1 MTHSLTLLNC
11 LTRIN
16 GLTQKTRWRR
26 SFTAVMLVIVGLFT
40 LPAAFAA
47 KLTDIKVNNGPTE
60 SRVTLSFD
68 GQPVY
73 AFFSLNSPER
83 VVLDVRQSGNLSG
96 LPLEFSGQNLLKRI
110 RSSTPKDAQSTR
122 LVLELTQKAK
132 TRAVTQQSGNNYTV
146 VMTMSATA
154 SAPVRQTQPTLSQ
167 NQNNVSQNN
176 ASLNQTNTPSPNA
189 GRLTS
194 QASNTN
200 TASRVT
206 SVNTHSV
213 AKNPFNNKPT
223 VVVSS
228 ESVTTNTS
236 RPIKTSSAAN
246 SSRVV
251 VAIDAGHGGQDPG
264 AIGQNGL
271 KEKNVTIAIA
281 RRLEALLNSDPMF
294 KPVLTRNGDYFIS
307 VMGRSDVARKQ
318 GANVLVSVHADAAPN
333 RSATGASVWVLS
345 NRRANSE
352 MGNWLEQ
359 HEKQSELLGGA
370 GDVLANT
377 ASDPYLSQAVLDLQ
391 FGHSQRV
398 GYDVATK
405 VLNELQR
412 VGDIHKRRP
421 EHASLGVLRSPDIP
435 SLLVETGFISNS
447 TEERLLGSSAY
458 QEKIAQAIYKGL
470 RSYFLAHPLQADPKV
485 ENRPLIET
493 AAVDSS
499 SQRSGVSQPE
509 PVVSNIS
516 SNAQGGRV
524 SAAKPVA
531 AGAVT
536 KNRSQIH
543 KVQRGE
549 TLSGI
554 ASQYGVSM
562 AVLRQNNTLKNDVVW
577 VGQRL
582 KIPASGATVAAAA
595 PKAVAK
601 AKPSKSQPV
610 KHQVK
615 RGDTLSAIAA
625 RYGVSMSEIERA
637 NKIKSGNVQLGQT
650 LTIPQS

>member
-1 MTHSLTLLNC
+1 
-11 LTRIN
+11 
-16 GLTQKTRWRR
+16 
-26 SFTAVMLVIVGLFT
+26 MLVMVSLLS
-40 LPAAFAA
+40 LPSALAM

-68 GQPVY
+68 GKPIY
-73 AFFSLNSPER
+73 AFFSLSSPER

-110 RSSTPKDAQSTR
+110 RSSTPKDEQSTR
-122 LVLELTQKAK
+122 LVLELTQKVK
-132 TRAVTQQSGNNYTV
+132 TRAVTQQSGSNYTV
-146 VMTMSATA
+146 VITMTATA
-154 SAPVRQTQPTLSQ
+154 PARQVQTTLSP
-167 NQNNVSQNN
+167 NNRPLS
-176 ASLNQTNTPSPNA
+176 QTNTPSPNA
-189 GRLTS
+189 GRLTPPINS
-194 QASNTN
+194 VNT
-200 TASRVT
+200 TPRVT
-206 SVNTHSV
+206 SSNTTSE

-223 VVVSS
+223 VVVSTDTI
-228 ESVTTNTS
+228 TTNTA
-236 RPIKTSSAAN
+236 RPIKASRVAN
-246 SSRVV
+246 SDRVV

-352 MGNWLEQ
+352 MGSWLEQ

-405 VLNELQR
+405 VLRELQT

-499 SQRSGVSQPE
+499 VQRSSVNQPD
-509 PVVSNIS
+509 PIV
-516 SNAQGGRV
+516 SNAQSGRV
-524 SAAKPVA
+524 SAVKPVA
-531 AGAVT
+531 TG
-536 KNRSQIH
+536 KSQIH

-582 KIPASGATVAAAA
+582 KVPASGRTVTAVA
-595 PKAVAK
+595 PKTSAIAK
-601 AKPSKSQPV
+601 NKTI

>member
-1 MTHSLTLLNC
+1 
-11 LTRIN
+11 
-16 GLTQKTRWRR
+16 
-26 SFTAVMLVIVGLFT
+26 MLVIVGLFT

-146 VMTMSATA
+146 VMTMSAAA
-154 SAPVRQTQPTLSQ
+154 SAPVRQTQSVLSQ
-167 NQNNVSQNN
+167 NNT
-176 ASLNQTNTPSPNA
+176 SLNQTNTPSPNA

-200 TASRVT
+200 TASRMT
-206 SVNTHSV
+206 SVNTNSV

-236 RPIKTSSAAN
+236 RPIKTSSASN

-582 KIPASGATVAAAA
+582 KIPASGVTVAAAA

>member
-83 VVLDVRQSGNLSG
+83 VVLDVRQNGNLSG

-146 VMTMSATA
+146 VMTMSAAA

-176 ASLNQTNTPSPNA
+176 APLNQTNTPSPNA

-206 SVNTHSV
+206 SVNTNSV

>member
-1 MTHSLTLLNC
+1 M
-11 LTRIN
+11 
-16 GLTQKTRWRR
+16 
-26 SFTAVMLVIVGLFT
+26 VIVGLFT

-146 VMTMSATA
+146 VMTMSAAA
-154 SAPVRQTQPTLSQ
+154 SAPVRQTQSVLSQ
-167 NQNNVSQNN
+167 NNT
-176 ASLNQTNTPSPNA
+176 SLNQTNTPSPNA

-206 SVNTHSV
+206 SVNTNSV

-236 RPIKTSSAAN
+236 RPIKTSSASN